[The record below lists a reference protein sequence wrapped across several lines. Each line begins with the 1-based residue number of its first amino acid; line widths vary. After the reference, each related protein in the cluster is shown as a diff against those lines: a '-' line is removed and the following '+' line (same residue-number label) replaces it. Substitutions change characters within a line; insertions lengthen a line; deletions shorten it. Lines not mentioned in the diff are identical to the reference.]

1 MPEIEIRP
9 AVLEDMPYLE
19 KIEHSYQSLIV
30 WQMDRILQ
38 DGQITINFRQTRL
51 PRPVR
56 ADYAGSHPVVS
67 EHTWPSYQAV
77 LVATITKFPVGYIG
91 LVEQATPKTLWITD
105 CAVREDMRRKGIGSA
120 LVLAS
125 QEWGSEHGYRK
136 MILEMQSKNHPAVMM
151 AHKLGYEFCG
161 YNDHYFTNQDIAL
174 FYSRS
179 LR

>member
-56 ADYAGSHPVVS
+56 ADYAGSHPVC
-67 EHTWPSYQAV
+67 ERAY
-77 LVATITKFPVGYIG
+77 LVQLPGGFGRDNYKISGG
-91 LVEQATPKTLWITD
+91 LYWA
-105 CAVREDMRRKGIGSA
+105 
-120 LVLAS
+120 
-125 QEWGSEHGYRK
+125 
-136 MILEMQSKNHPAVMM
+136 
-151 AHKLGYEFCG
+151 F
-161 YNDHYFTNQDIAL
+161 
-174 FYSRS
+174 
-179 LR
+179 